1 MKSPKWELDDLDADD
16 LLKQIEQPQRKR
28 RKISE
33 EKTLHSDDRE
43 YPNMR
48 RNSISEESEED
59 EDGSSIATEE
69 EEEIEGK
76 ELKSYLPP
84 DDRVSRLKLPSRAPL
99 PERTSRTKDSTPKEH
114 VAFVDLGVSKALVA
128 SLLKM
133 SIRAPTE
140 VQAACIP
147 PLIAGKFS

>member
-69 EEEIEGK
+69 EEELEGK

-99 PERTSRTKDSTPKEH
+99 PERTSRTKDSTSKEH